1 LYRLYLKRTEHIGEI
16 HPASADRPAPDR
28 RHKVWSTSMVATA
41 VAPTTPLAP
50 ATSVTAQPHDAPH
63 VLADLY
69 TASRAYTAAF
79 EHVHDQ
85 EGQLHYARQAAQDHP
100 GFDGW
105 VLAAADKLHATLAS
119 LRTAFD
125 GLTAASRQAA
135 WQSDAA
141 DANQPEVVC
150 LCGSTRFVD
159 EFLRQNLRL
168 TREGKIVLSIGCDTR
183 SDAELGSARDLGGE
197 APATKR
203 RLAGLHMRKIDLA
216 DQVLILNV
224 GGYIGESTR
233 AEVEYAA
240 AQGKTIDYLEA
251 PT

>member
-1 LYRLYLKRTEHIGEI
+1 MTANRELYRLYLKRAEHIGEI

-85 EGQLHYARQAAQDHP
+85 EGQLHCARQAAQDHP
-100 GFDGW
+100 EFDGW
-105 VLAAADKLHATLAS
+105 VLAAAAKLHATLAS
-119 LRTAFD
+119 LRTA
-125 GLTAASRQAA
+125 L
-135 WQSDAA
+135 
-141 DANQPEVVC
+141 
-150 LCGSTRFVD
+150 
-159 EFLRQNLRL
+159 
-168 TREGKIVLSIGCDTR
+168 GKIVLSIGCDTR